1 MLRDFL
7 VICSVLVG
15 VPAGMIAALS
25 LIEWTTD
32 KIGKY
37 FDK

>member
-1 MLRDFL
+1 MLKDFL
-7 VICSVLVG
+7 IICSVLVG
-15 VPAGMIAALS
+15 VPVGMVATLS
-25 LIEWTTD
+25 FIEWTTD